1 MIDPAREAL
10 AVGTSVGLISSY
22 WLFITLKLRKDPH
35 YTVYAENRRARADWV
50 RFIVQDPGRGLLAVQ
65 TLRNSTMAATF
76 FASTAVL
83 LMVGTM
89 NLALQSESVLKLLHP
104 EIGFEEAHSEI
115 WLVKIL
121 LLISTFFV
129 AFLTFALSVR
139 LFNHVGYLIN
149 VAAVDRAADEGVKRV
164 AAYMTRA
171 GLYYTVGMRSYY
183 MAVPMV
189 FWMFGPT
196 YLVVSTV
203 LLLVGLY
210 YMDRS
215 PRT

>member
-1 MIDPAREAL
+1 MIDPARETL
-10 AVGTSVGLISSY
+10 AAGTSVGLIASY
-22 WLFITLKLRKDPH
+22 WLFITLKLRKDPN
-35 YTVYAENRRARADWV
+35 YTVYAENRRARSDWV

-89 NLALQSESVLKLLHP
+89 NLALQSESVVKLLHP
-104 EIGFEEAHSEI
+104 DAAPDPAHSEI

-121 LLISTFFV
+121 LLITAFFV

-139 LFNHVGYLIN
+139 LFNHVGYLITG
-149 VAAVDRAADEGVKRV
+149 AAVDRAADEGVRRV
-164 AAYMTRA
+164 TAYMTRA

-183 MAVPMV
+183 MAVPVV

-196 YLVVSTV
+196 YLVLSTV
-203 LLLVGLY
+203 FLLGALY
-210 YMDRS
+210 YMDRA
-215 PRT
+215 PR